1 MSNSF
6 RTSGKSGH
14 IRTFL
19 SRQHNR
25 KSWEKCNCEWG
36 SPGVRTQSGHFRLAK
51 MHGGLSFRGPLQAY
65 GEAHDRAHHGAHDQA
80 HDQAYDEAYDGQL
93 ARQNPLAKSTN

>member
-14 IRTFL
+14 IRTFS
-19 SRQHNR
+19 SRLNSR
-25 KSWEKCNCEWG
+25 KSLEKCCCEWEI
-36 SPGVRTQSGHFRLAK
+36 PGVRTQSGHFRLAK
-51 MHGGLSFRGPLQAY
+51 MHGGLSFRGPLQTY

-80 HDQAYDEAYDGQL
+80 CDEAYDGQL